1 MSADHIFAAQS
12 EKAVVHVYNREK
24 GNQEAIV
31 PFPVRIHSITLA
43 AQETVLVLGT
53 EDGSV
58 LLWETCTGRQIATPQ
73 SHLKPVTALAVDL
86 SSNYLLSGS
95 ADSNVLVWSLVE
107 LLSFPSSSYSHKETH
122 SPRHVLSAHRS
133 AITSVITG
141 YSASFLNIAVSSS
154 KDKTAILWDYHSGDS
169 LRTFLLSYTPL
180 CLAIDPANRAFYV
193 GFDDGSV
200 QRVDFYPSK
209 ITTAT
214 SSINEPTSVP
224 ISLQSPTRWKISSS
238 DVGETLSLSLS
249 YDSTTLLSGHSSG
262 KILAWDVA
270 DGHAL
275 PPLADYMGAP
285 ITNLIS
291 LPPTGIPNQSTARLK
306 IVSIVKP
313 RPHEPFSSPT
323 NQITGSYTFNA
334 QFPTFVPST
343 DGETME
349 SGIQT
354 ALNNPGFPAA
364 LLAEGIAQLASW
376 NPNSFSSRPTGAH
389 TAHGEDDYVALDG
402 AADQDFSEEISLL
415 KEQVAYL
422 KRLQHVSNAQIRSL
436 TEERTRTQRQE
447 EKTRER
453 RLRKMKRREVTANEQ
468 WMALSVQGKQRNDK
482 EVNRENL
489 VVGEAEEDSL
499 SGTSSSSLESSS
511 GEE

>member
-262 KILAWDVA
+262 KILAWDVS
-270 DGHAL
+270 DGRAL
-275 PPLADYMGAP
+275 PPLADYIGAP

-291 LPPTGIPNQSTARLK
+291 LPPTGFPNHTKARL
-306 IVSIVKP
+306 IIASIVKP

-323 NQITGSYTFNA
+323 NQLTGSYTFTA
-334 QFPTFVPST
+334 QFSSIVPLT
-343 DGETME
+343 DGGKTE
-349 SGIQT
+349 SDIQT

-376 NPNSFSSRPTGAH
+376 NPNSFSSRPTAAH

-402 AADQDFSEEISLL
+402 ASDQDFGGELTLL
-415 KEQVAYL
+415 KEQVAHL
-422 KRLQHVSNAQIRSL
+422 KQLQHVSNAQIKSL

-447 EKTRER
+447 ERTMEK
-453 RLRKMKRREVTANEQ
+453 RLRKIKRREVRANRE
-468 WMALSVQGKQRNDK
+468 WMALSVHGNEQEMNG
-482 EVNRENL
+482 ENF

-499 SGTSSSSLESSS
+499 SETSSSSLESSS